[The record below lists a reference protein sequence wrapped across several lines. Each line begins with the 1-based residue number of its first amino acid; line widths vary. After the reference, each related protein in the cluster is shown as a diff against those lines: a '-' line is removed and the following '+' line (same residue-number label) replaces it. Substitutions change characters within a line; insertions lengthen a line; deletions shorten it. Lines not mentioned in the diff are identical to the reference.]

1 VRIAVSIQLS
11 EVVYVYFES
20 GLHLLFNII
29 GNSLLPDL
37 FFLKERDLEKDG
49 IGRQDTGRE
58 GEVCK
63 VR

>member
-1 VRIAVSIQLS
+1 MRIDVSIQLS

-29 GNSLLPDL
+29 SNSLLSDS
-37 FFLKERDLEKDG
+37 FFFKRERFGKDG